1 MSRGPTLRP
10 AHAATLPASRFV
22 IPCIGPVMIPV
33 MGPVMGPVI
42 IAAMSLMMV
51 GLSGCAS
58 SPNQGYAAVSPYP
71 STYRSVALP
80 IFRNDSLMRGFERDL
95 AEALVKRVE
104 QSTPYKVRSEASADT
119 VLRGTITAIDMVQLS
134 KDPSTG
140 LANEMMLRMRVNF
153 EWVDLKS
160 GERIVARDGVE
171 SSAVFVP
178 SYPAREPLEL
188 GRFAAVD
195 QLAQDLVAAM
205 QSRW

>member
-1 MSRGPTLRP
+1 MKRAVASVLASCTL
-10 AHAATLPASRFV
+10 V
-22 IPCIGPVMIPV
+22 
-33 MGPVMGPVI
+33 
-42 IAAMSLMMV
+42 
-51 GLSGCAS
+51 LSGCAS
-58 SPNQGYAAVSPYP
+58 SPTEGYAAVSPYP
-71 STYRSVALP
+71 SAYRSVALP

-95 AEALVKRVE
+95 ADALVKQVE

-119 VLRGTITAIDMVQLS
+119 VLRGSITAIDMIQLS

-153 EWVDLKS
+153 EWIDLKT
-160 GERIVARDGVE
+160 GERIVAREGVE

-188 GRFAAVD
+188 GRFAAVE
-195 QLAQDLVAAM
+195 QLARDLVSAM

>member
-1 MSRGPTLRP
+1 MRR
-10 AHAATLPASRFV
+10 AATICACGALLAVASLP
-22 IPCIGPVMIPV
+22 
-33 MGPVMGPVI
+33 
-42 IAAMSLMMV
+42 
-51 GLSGCAS
+51 GCAS
-58 SPNQGYAAVSPYP
+58 SPSEGYAATSPFP
-71 STYRSVALP
+71 SAYRSVALP

-95 AEALVKRVE
+95 GDALVKKVE

-119 VLRGTITAIDMVQLS
+119 VLRGTITAIDMIQLS

-160 GERIVARDGVE
+160 GERIVAREGVE

-188 GRFAAVD
+188 GRFAAVE
-195 QLAQDLVAAM
+195 QLAQDLVSAM